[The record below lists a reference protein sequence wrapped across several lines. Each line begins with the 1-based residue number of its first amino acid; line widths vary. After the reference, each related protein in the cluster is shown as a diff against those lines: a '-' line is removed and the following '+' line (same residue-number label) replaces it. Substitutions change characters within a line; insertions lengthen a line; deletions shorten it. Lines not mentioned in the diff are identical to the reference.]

1 MHSYFQSFCTP
12 LLKVSGKMDSYEEL
26 FLQTTGQYCTYSESS
41 YACAGCVCDYRN
53 ELLNNNFISEI
64 TTILENIKTE
74 GSLLFPVE
82 MNTTGIIDDFQIN
95 TVTLWNEKNTC
106 KKKTRFKNKTHLF
119 WYTCLKSQS
128 TVICFNMSIRITV
141 NTTIIQWS

>member
-1 MHSYFQSFCTP
+1 
-12 LLKVSGKMDSYEEL
+12 MDSYEEL

-119 WYTCLKSQS
+119 
-128 TVICFNMSIRITV
+128 
-141 NTTIIQWS
+141 